1 MNIVFMG
8 TPDFSVPCLNV
19 LIENGENISA
29 VFTQPD
35 KPRGRR
41 GSKLLPSPV
50 KECALQHNIPVY
62 SPKSLKSGEDAETSL
77 KLLRE
82 IAPDLIVVVAY
93 GKILPRA
100 ILDLPKYNC
109 INIHASLLPRYRG
122 AAPIQRCVLN
132 GEKETGITSML
143 MSDGIDTGDMLI
155 QRSTPIGEN
164 ETASELWDRL
174 SVMGAEVLIETINA
188 VKDNSLQRMPQDD
201 SLSCY
206 SPVITKDMCGIDFSE
221 SAETV
226 HHKILGLSSSPC
238 ANTYINGKRLKIY
251 HSVLSHKHSDMAQG
265 SVISDKELT
274 VVCGDGNCVTFTEVQ
289 TDGGKRM
296 KAADFLRGNPV
307 KAGTVLSSDG

>member
-8 TPDFSVPCLNV
+8 TPDFSVPCLNA

-82 IAPDLIVVVAY
+82 IAPDLIIVVAY
-93 GKILPRA
+93 GKILPRV

-174 SVMGAEVLIETINA
+174 SVMGAEVLVETVNA
-188 VKDNSLQRMPQDD
+188 VKNNSLQRIPQDD

-221 SAETV
+221 TAEAV

-238 ANTYINGKRLKIY
+238 ANTYINGKRIKIY
-251 HSVLSHKHSDMAQG
+251 RSVLSHKHSDMAQG
-265 SVISDKELT
+265 SIISDKELT
-274 VVCGDGNCVTFTEVQ
+274 VVCGDRNCVTFTEVQ

>member
-8 TPDFSVPCLNV
+8 TPDFSVPCLNA

-50 KECALQHNIPVY
+50 KECALQHNIPVC

-82 IAPDLIVVVAY
+82 IAPDLIIVVAY
-93 GKILPRA
+93 GKILPRV

-143 MSDGIDTGDMLI
+143 MSEGIDTGDMLI

-188 VKDNSLQRMPQDD
+188 VKNNSLQPVPQDD

-206 SPVITKDMCGIDFSE
+206 SPVITKDMCAIDFSE
-221 SAETV
+221 TAEAV

-251 HSVLSHKHSDMAQG
+251 HSVLSNERSNMAQG
-265 SVISDKELT
+265 SIISDKELT

-307 KAGTVLSSDG
+307 KAGTVLSSEG